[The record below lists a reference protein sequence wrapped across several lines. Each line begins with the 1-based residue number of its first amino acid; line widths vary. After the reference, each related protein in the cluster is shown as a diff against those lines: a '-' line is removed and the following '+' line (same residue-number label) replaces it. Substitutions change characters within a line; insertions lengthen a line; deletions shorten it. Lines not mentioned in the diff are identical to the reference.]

1 MSVGMDVIT
10 GGQMLCIS
18 ESVPV
23 PEESYCWA
31 LSSLEGLRETTG
43 TGTCPSLAWGRCPLA
58 AASAW
63 SPALVPDG
71 DSGAWA
77 QAWWQSFFLPR
88 SPSVSW
94 PGSHDISVCLLMG
107 HFEMTLTL
115 LLANRNPLQTDSYF
129 LAMRQEAWTLGKG
142 EAGLW
147 GTQSWL

>member
-10 GGQMLCIS
+10 GVQMLCIS

-23 PEESYCWA
+23 PEESYCWV

-43 TGTCPSLAWGRCPLA
+43 KGTCPGLAWGRCPLA
-58 AASAW
+58 ADSAW

-77 QAWWQSFFLPR
+77 QTWWQSFFLPR

-115 LLANRNPLQTDSYF
+115 LLANRKPPAD
-129 LAMRQEAWTLGKG
+129 
-142 EAGLW
+142 
-147 GTQSWL
+147 